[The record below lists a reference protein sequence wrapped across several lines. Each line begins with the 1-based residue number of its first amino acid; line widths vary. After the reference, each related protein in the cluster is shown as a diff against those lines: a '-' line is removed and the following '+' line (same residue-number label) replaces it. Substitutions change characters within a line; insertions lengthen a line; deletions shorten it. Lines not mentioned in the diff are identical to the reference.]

1 MDINDLR
8 KLLEKSADKV
18 SILKDESEL
27 KKYNFS
33 MAELIELIN
42 TFFNDK
48 EKESILS
55 YNIFNTDIINSK
67 IIDTISDENIKLQV
81 IHDSNISEW
90 EKVQIIGKM
99 SNKAKMKVLID
110 KKTYGIEFGG
120 EDIIS
125 SFDESTKVKILLNPK
140 ISRDMLKLNNTQ
152 IMKLTKELSNDKD
165 KLNVLKMYNLGF
177 YEKEIVKSLSEND
190 NKIKYLLEKNFNQ
203 NDSVEILE
211 TLDEKTLISFFK
223 QNKDFYKKNN
233 IHPYSVIWRLDKEK
247 QMNFVSSLE
256 DMELTLNEKLE
267 ILAVLKPEVKQ
278 EIDTSN
284 FPEKYKVALSM
295 KTSQYIENILDSD
308 YTDSANIILDFER
321 NPEDYR
327 NFDNLITSKPE
338 EFSDEQ
344 RKKFIEICKVCP
356 DLTVKSMYTIATGK
370 EYLAAENWIT
380 SVINKIDPQYTDL
393 QKIAVIDNAIG
404 KKISFSPDERTEVFN
419 TSNCR
424 NIWRIITSGYGVCNG
439 ISTAEK
445 YIFDRIGIES
455 EIVDSKAH
463 AFLKIKNIEMPLE
476 NGEIVKGNTLL
487 DSTWNL
493 GRNKFGAMPSCFCLS
508 YEDMRKKDIDQKGN
522 DHKSHKN
529 DEDLQDATLS
539 LSEQNLR
546 NLFASIG
553 VADKNGKFPI
563 GNFVEKSKL
572 IDKIYAKRQDEN
584 ISKQLSLFSKLYPN
598 FSECQKETI
607 EMLTLISFNNE
618 NMDFNKCF
626 ISRVYNKSDNEK
638 KPVLYVYIESS
649 DSKKRF
655 YYADAEEK
663 KFIESHPKEFTKKFE
678 CYEVDLE
685 NSNGVRPWESD
696 QKYKKRDNEALKL
709 R

>member
-110 KKTYGIEFGG
+110 KKTYGIDFLGD
-120 EDIIS
+120 DIIF
-125 SFDESTKVKILLNPK
+125 SFDDSTKVKILSNPK
-140 ISRDMLKLNNTQ
+140 ISRDMLNLNNAQ
-152 IMKLTKELSNDKD
+152 ITKLAKELSNDTD

-190 NKIKYLLEKNFNQ
+190 NKIKYLLEKKFNQ

-284 FPEKYKVALSM
+284 FPEK
-295 KTSQYIENILDSD
+295 
-308 YTDSANIILDFER
+308 
-321 NPEDYR
+321 
-327 NFDNLITSKPE
+327 
-338 EFSDEQ
+338 
-344 RKKFIEICKVCP
+344 
-356 DLTVKSMYTIATGK
+356 
-370 EYLAAENWIT
+370 
-380 SVINKIDPQYTDL
+380 
-393 QKIAVIDNAIG
+393 
-404 KKISFSPDERTEVFN
+404 
-419 TSNCR
+419 
-424 NIWRIITSGYGVCNG
+424 
-439 ISTAEK
+439 
-445 YIFDRIGIES
+445 
-455 EIVDSKAH
+455 
-463 AFLKIKNIEMPLE
+463 
-476 NGEIVKGNTLL
+476 
-487 DSTWNL
+487 
-493 GRNKFGAMPSCFCLS
+493 
-508 YEDMRKKDIDQKGN
+508 
-522 DHKSHKN
+522 
-529 DEDLQDATLS
+529 
-539 LSEQNLR
+539 
-546 NLFASIG
+546 
-553 VADKNGKFPI
+553 
-563 GNFVEKSKL
+563 
-572 IDKIYAKRQDEN
+572 
-584 ISKQLSLFSKLYPN
+584 
-598 FSECQKETI
+598 
-607 EMLTLISFNNE
+607 
-618 NMDFNKCF
+618 
-626 ISRVYNKSDNEK
+626 
-638 KPVLYVYIESS
+638 
-649 DSKKRF
+649 
-655 YYADAEEK
+655 
-663 KFIESHPKEFTKKFE
+663 
-678 CYEVDLE
+678 
-685 NSNGVRPWESD
+685 
-696 QKYKKRDNEALKL
+696 
-709 R
+709 

>member
-152 IMKLTKELSNDKD
+152 IMKLTKELSNDTD

-284 FPEKYKVALSM
+284 FPEKYKLALSM

-439 ISTAEK
+439 ISTTEK

-598 FSECQKETI
+598 FAECQKETI

>member
-18 SILKDESEL
+18 SILRDESEL

-152 IMKLTKELSNDKD
+152 IMKLTKELSNDTD

-247 QMNFVSSLE
+247 QINFVSSLE

-308 YTDSANIILDFER
+308 YTASANIILDFER

-439 ISTAEK
+439 ISTTEK

-455 EIVDSKAH
+455 EIVYSKAH

-598 FSECQKETI
+598 FAECQKETI